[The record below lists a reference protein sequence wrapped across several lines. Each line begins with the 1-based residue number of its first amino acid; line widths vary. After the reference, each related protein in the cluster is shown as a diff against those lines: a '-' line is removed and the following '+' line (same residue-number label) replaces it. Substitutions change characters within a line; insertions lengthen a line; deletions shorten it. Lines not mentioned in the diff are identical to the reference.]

1 MNKKTLTTLLLMAL
15 TFSANADNEVL
26 INGNKMEKDA
36 AKLEFDGDKATIGY
50 SDGSTFNY
58 DMEEVEIY
66 FTLTSSA
73 KNAANFLKLNSVV
86 TDEMQISGLNG
97 SEKLEVR
104 NTLGETLLSHKAN
117 AESVTLD
124 LRTLSKGVYL
134 LKLDN
139 QSVKFIK
146 K

>member
-36 AKLEFDGDKATIGY
+36 AKLEFDGDKATIEY

-104 NTLGETLLSHKAN
+104 NTLGETLLSRKAN

>member
-36 AKLEFDGDKATIGY
+36 AKLEFDGDKATIEY

>member
-36 AKLEFDGDKATIGY
+36 AKLEFDGDKATIEY

-58 DMEEVEIY
+58 DMEEVEIF

>member
-1 MNKKTLTTLLLMAL
+1 I
-15 TFSANADNEVL
+15 E
-26 INGNKMEKDA
+26 
-36 AKLEFDGDKATIGY
+36 Y